1 MNKTQIAREMFEWAS
16 AHAERAGSVALISDM
31 TDHELAL
38 VAASGFARLLRDIN
52 SQETLTDLAALRLE
66 KSEVD
71 AIIEGESL
79 PGWERPPHWFE
90 ADRSGFSEPQQ

>member
-31 TDHELAL
+31 TDHELAM